1 MGSTSTATS
10 TSMSP
15 VHVKAQVDVIGGGV
29 PAPRVAAARIGYAG
43 AMKRPELEASRLEGL
58 AALAPP
64 AAIARLVAIQQA
76 LATCGDPDVLAALA
90 QAIPA
95 RVADLVPEVALA
107 LQEVARALV
116 PYRPRIPDDVR
127 ALEPRLRTAWQRVAV
142 AADDG
147 ACAAGLP
154 EAELGHVVTGW
165 SPGGVAAP
173 AALLARLARAGD
185 VRLHAIALRW
195 IPGLVAELA
204 ITGPEAFDGLA
215 PLVAGGDPAI
225 RAEAIRMLARP
236 WLLGLPPGA
245 IRRREVAI
253 RAALRDPEPAVAAA
267 AIEAAGELAGRAWL
281 AELVEDAGAPPASR
295 ATALGALG
303 RLAEPADLDTAL
315 ALAQEDPLRFGPG
328 ARTCLLEAHR
338 HGVFLRDP
346 HVAAVLALYD
356 DHAGWTAEELIRVT
370 YLARAR
376 LVELLAALPADDV
389 RWIRRAQL
397 LADSLGTGASGVL
410 ERLLEATLDPRIA
423 AAAIDAAGRSPEIAE
438 DARLLRWL
446 GALPEVVIPVL
457 RVKGGA
463 GAVAQLRAIVEDPF
477 TARPLRALA
486 MDALWALE
494 PDRPG
499 LLRAL
504 SRRLGPHDAGLL
516 DSKHLARRDATA
528 AQLLAER
535 AWDDLPHD
543 AVDPLAQ
550 LTIYCEAGDLRF
562 LPEVTRLFR
571 EVFRGYVRDALAG
584 DFSIKRLL
592 MPELEQQ
599 VFRYGRH
606 LIDHGRSVRRWI
618 ASGPET
624 GRDLVLLLVCDW
636 LAEGPSDAVR
646 VALLETAARHAPE
659 GAVLRILEPAWRK
672 GDANV
677 RRAAI
682 EVLVAAG
689 DGARGLE
696 LSLGKLAAE
705 ASDPRLL
712 CQALAAL
719 RTLRAA
725 WAEPIVRAAL
735 ARPEMA
741 VKKEA
746 ADALAELGTPQSIP
760 ALINWLARH
769 DNDSFRAGLVRALQR
784 AAGPAYVAVIVD
796 ALEREP
802 EARGQELLWQ
812 ALAGQL
818 TLATALGLARSAHPA
833 HRALIDACLDRRVAL
848 AGATADEL
856 AAQLHRAR
864 LRPIEPK
871 PDPARRLR
879 LEGFSPQAA
888 RQLVATR
895 TPELDA
901 QILPVVR
908 LGLADWLAWLGAEP
922 DAPGAAQLVLDAA
935 DATHAEHA
943 GALVELAGSAGIEPE
958 AVAAFVERGVAGASD
973 APLKLRAI
981 ALVRGLAR
989 SAGLGGLRR
998 YRLLGR
1004 LGAVRTLRD
1013 LEACLAECRVRP
1025 DVAAESRALLCE
1037 ALAIPDARSDD
1048 PPALVELRDR
1058 ARDWFRGEPTAGA
1071 WLAATVAARPLD
1083 LPVLPLPRPAAKP
1096 AFQPSSRD
1104 DLEALLQAL
1113 GHRDDHER
1121 ARVAQRILAWP
1132 DAHAAWPAVREAYL
1146 AGQVALYGDG
1156 LARVAS
1162 TLTAWPAGERAL
1174 ALVPVLSE
1182 RQVRAFAPAWLD
1194 AWAGGDADAG
1204 EWLRQVAQDRLLPL
1218 VVARARAGQF
1228 VFARLLRPSATPA
1241 IRALIELAAGSA
1253 PGDVAHLREAAAAV
1267 APLADPGDPVDP
1279 IAGQPL
1285 DALVALIDQ
1294 KGVDKGLAVRAVHA
1308 LTAHK
1313 ERSIEPLARLTR
1325 DRRPAVRSAALRALR
1340 VVASRERTLEATAA
1354 ALELETRRDV
1364 ALGLMASLGHGRYAP
1379 SLPSLLE
1386 RLVDRDHRIRQGAH
1400 AALRA
1405 WGRDV
1410 IPALRH
1416 AAKRARPDRRAPFE
1430 ALIAELE

>member
-1 MGSTSTATS
+1 
-10 TSMSP
+10 
-15 VHVKAQVDVIGGGV
+15 
-29 PAPRVAAARIGYAG
+29 
-43 AMKRPELEASRLEGL
+43 MKRPELEASRLEGL
-58 AALAPP
+58 AALAPV
-64 AAIARLVAIQQA
+64 AAVARLVAVSQA

-90 QAIPA
+90 QAVPA
-95 RVADLVPEVALA
+95 RVADLVPEVCLA
-107 LQEVARALV
+107 LHEVARALV

-127 ALEPRLRTAWQRVAV
+127 ALEPRLRTAWLRVAV

-147 ACAAGLP
+147 VCAAGLD

-173 AALLARLARAGD
+173 VPLLARLARAGD
-185 VRLHAIALRW
+185 ARLRAVVLRW
-195 IPGLVAELA
+195 LPALVAELA
-204 ITGPEAFDGLA
+204 ITGPDAFDCLA
-215 PLVAGGDPAI
+215 PLVAGGDPEI

-236 WLLGLPPGA
+236 WLLGLAPGA
-245 IRRREVAI
+245 IRRREAAI
-253 RAALRDPEPAVAAA
+253 RAALRDLEPAVAAA

-295 ATALGALG
+295 AGALAALGG
-303 RLAEPADLDTAL
+303 LAEPGDLDTAL
-315 ALAQEDPLRFGPG
+315 ALAHQDPLRFGPR
-328 ARTCLLEAHR
+328 ARTFLLEAHR

-346 HVAAVLALYD
+346 HVAAALALYD
-356 DHAGWTAEELIRVT
+356 DHAAWTAEELVRVT

-376 LVELLAALPADDV
+376 LIELVGALPAGDA
-389 RWIRRAQL
+389 RWIRRAQV
-397 LADSLGTGASGVL
+397 LADSLGTGASRVL
-410 ERLLEATLDPRIA
+410 ERLLETTEDPQIA
-423 AAAIDAAGRSPEIAE
+423 AAAVDAAGRSPELTSE
-438 DARLLRWL
+438 GVLLRWL
-446 GALPEVVIPVL
+446 DALPEVVIPVL

-463 GAVAQLRAIVEDPF
+463 GAVARLRAIVEDPF
-477 TARPLRALA
+477 TARPLRVLA

-499 LLRAL
+499 LLRDL

-516 DSKHLARRDATA
+516 DGKHLARRDATA

-535 AWDDLPHD
+535 AWDDVPHH
-543 AVDPLAQ
+543 VPHHVIDPLAQ
-550 LTIYCEAGDLRF
+550 LTVYCESGDLRF
-562 LPEVTRLFR
+562 LAEVTRLFR

-592 MPELEQQ
+592 MPELEQR

-606 LIDHGRSVRRWI
+606 LVDSGRSVRRWI
-618 ASGPET
+618 AAGPET

-646 VALLETAARHAPE
+646 VALLETAARHNPE
-659 GAVLRILEPAWRK
+659 GAVLRFLEPAWRK

-712 CQALAAL
+712 GQALAAL

-746 ADALAELGTPQSIP
+746 ADALAEIGNPRSIP
-760 ALINWLARH
+760 ALVDWLARH
-769 DNDSFRAGLVRALQR
+769 DNDSFRVGLGRALQR

-796 ALEREP
+796 ALERAT
-802 EARGQELLWQ
+802 EARSQELLWQ

-818 TLATALGLARSAHPA
+818 TLAAALRLARSAHPA
-833 HRALIDACLDRRVAL
+833 HRALVDACLDRRVAL

-864 LRPIEPK
+864 LRPAEPK

-879 LEGFSPQAA
+879 LEGFSPEAA
-888 RQLVATR
+888 RQLVASR

-908 LGLADWLAWLGAEP
+908 LGLADWIAWLLAER
-922 DAPGAAQLVLDAA
+922 DAAAPGAAALVLDAA

-943 GALVELAGSAGIEPE
+943 GALVELAARAGSAASAELEPE
-958 AVAAFVERGVAGASD
+958 TVAAFVERCIAGGRD
-973 APLKLRAI
+973 APLRLRAI
-981 ALVRGLAR
+981 ELVRGLAR
-989 SAGLGGLRR
+989 SARLGGLRR
-998 YRLLGR
+998 YRLLGQ

-1013 LEACLAECRVRP
+1013 LEACLAACRVRP

-1037 ALAIPDARSDD
+1037 ALAIPDARPDD
-1048 PPALVELRDR
+1048 PSDLVELRDR
-1058 ARDWFRGEPTAGA
+1058 ARDWYRAEPAAAA

-1083 LPVLPLPRPAAKP
+1083 LPVLPPPRPVAKP

-1104 DLEALLQAL
+1104 DLDALLQTL
-1113 GHRDDHER
+1113 HHRDEHER
-1121 ARVAQRILAWP
+1121 ARAARRILAWP

-1146 AGQVALYGDG
+1146 AGQVALDGDG
-1156 LARVAS
+1156 LTRVAS
-1162 TLTAWPAGERAL
+1162 TLTAWPDGKRPAL
-1174 ALVPVLSE
+1174 ALVPLLSE
-1182 RQVRAFAPAWLD
+1182 RQVRAFVPAWLD
-1194 AWAGGDADAG
+1194 AWAGGDDHAD
-1204 EWLRQVAQDRLLPL
+1204 ELLRAVAQDRLLPL
-1218 VVARARAGQF
+1218 VVARARAGRF

-1241 IRALIELAAGSA
+1241 IRALIELAAATA
-1253 PGDVAHLREAAAAV
+1253 PGDVAHLREAQGPAPRADAA
-1267 APLADPGDPVDP
+1267 GDPVDP
-1279 IAGQPL
+1279 IAGKPL
-1285 DALVALIDQ
+1285 DELVALIDQ

-1308 LTAHK
+1308 LTAHR
-1313 ERSIEPLARLTR
+1313 ERGIEPLARLTR

-1340 VVASRERTLEATAA
+1340 VVASRERTLEATAQ

-1364 ALGLMASLGHGRYAP
+1364 ALGLMASLGHGRHEP

-1410 IPALRH
+1410 VPALRH